1 MTLAEL
7 RYVVAV
13 ARERN
18 FRHAADKSFVTQPAL
33 SIAIAKL
40 EGELG
45 AQLFERGRRGVSLTP
60 VGERVVAQ
68 AIRVLDEVARIKE
81 IAKAGRDPLIGSLR
95 LGVIYTVGPY
105 LLPDLIPELHRLAPG
120 MPLEVEENLTS
131 NLNERLRAGKL
142 DVIIVAAPF
151 GAPGIST
158 RPLYEEPFVALV
170 PSSHAW
176 AKRASIA
183 SAELG
188 EEKILMLASGHC
200 FSDQV
205 IDSCPDVRVSGDVQQ
220 GNSLETIRNMVAS
233 GLGITVLPASAASR
247 RYQMKLTRV
256 VPFKRPIPTRR
267 VLLAWRKGFTRERS
281 IEAIAQ
287 AVGELSLHGVK
298 VLATERSATATP

>member
-7 RYVVAV
+7 RYIVAV

-18 FRHAADKSFVTQPAL
+18 FRHAAEKAFVTQPAL

-40 EGELG
+40 EEELG

-81 IAKAGRDPLIGSLR
+81 IAQAGRDPLIGSLK

-105 LLPDLIPELHRLAPG
+105 LLPDLIPALHRLAPH
-120 MPLEVEENLTS
+120 MPLEVEENLTA
-131 NLNERLRAGKL
+131 NLSERLKAGKL
-142 DVIIVAAPF
+142 DAIIVAAPF
-151 GAPGIST
+151 GAPGITT
-158 RPLYEEPFVALV
+158 RALYEEPFVTLV

-176 AKRASIA
+176 AKRTSIG
-183 SAELG
+183 SAELAD
-188 EEKILMLASGHC
+188 EKVLLLASGHC

-205 IDSCPDVRVSGDVQQ
+205 FESCPDVRAASELQQ

-233 GLGITVLPASAASR
+233 GLGITVLPASAARR

-256 VPFKRPIPTRR
+256 VPFKRPSPSRR
-267 VLLAWRKGFTRERS
+267 VVLAWRRGFPRERA
-281 IEAIAQ
+281 IEAIAA
-287 AVGELSLHGVK
+287 AVGELTLQGVK
-298 VLATERSATATP
+298 VLSPAR

>member
-7 RYVVAV
+7 RYLVAV

-18 FRHAADKSFVTQPAL
+18 FRHAAEKSFVTQPAL

-40 EGELG
+40 EEELG

-68 AIRVLDEVARIKE
+68 AIRILDEVARIKE
-81 IAKAGRDPLIGSLR
+81 IAHAGRDPLIGSLR

-105 LLPDLIPELHRLAPG
+105 LLPDLIPALHRRAPH
-120 MPLEVEENLTS
+120 MPLEVEENLTA
-131 NLNERLRAGKL
+131 NLSERLRAGKL
-142 DVIIVAAPF
+142 DVIVVAAPF
-151 GAPGIST
+151 GAPGMTT

-170 PSSHAW
+170 PADHAW
-176 AKRASIA
+176 AKRASVG
-183 SAELG
+183 SAELAT
-188 EEKILMLASGHC
+188 EKVLLLASGHC

-205 IDSCPDVRVSGDVQQ
+205 FESCPDVRAAGEVQQ

-256 VPFKRPIPTRR
+256 VPFKRPSPSRR
-267 VLLAWRKGFTRERS
+267 VVLAWRRGFPRER
-281 IEAIAQ
+281 AIDAISA
-287 AVGELSLHGVK
+287 AVGELTLQGVK
-298 VLATERSATATP
+298 VLSPERT